1 MIGVEEKRLARLRR
15 KRRVRKKVFG
25 TGVRPRL
32 CVFKSNRYIYA
43 QIIDDINGITL
54 AAASS
59 LESEIRESMVGQKR
73 MNISQEVGRLIAKRA
88 LEKGIKRAVFDR
100 NGFPYHGCINA
111 LADAAR
117 EERLQF

>member
-25 TGVRPRL
+25 TSVQPRL
-32 CVFKSNRYIYA
+32 CIFKSNRYIYA

-59 LESEIRESMVGQKR
+59 LEPEIRENVVGQKR
-73 MNISQEVGRLIAKRA
+73 MSISQKVGRLIAKRA
-88 LEKGIKRAVFDR
+88 LEKGVKRAVFDR
-100 NGFPYHGCINA
+100 NGFPYHGCIKV

-117 EERLQF
+117 EEGLQF